1 MALNAWVSVRMALLS
16 STNRVLFH
24 VSLVMVHARPA
35 ATGQLIAHLAPMA
48 HICLMDLA
56 STHPLVLL
64 APFPMLITANAPIA
78 RLLASL
84 APICLLVLAALQIC
98 PYSIVLAILLVQAAR
113 FLWLSMAQVHASRA
127 LLNA

>member
-35 ATGQLIAHLAPMA
+35 ATGQLIAHLARTA

-84 APICLLVLAALQIC
+84 APICLHVLAALRIC